1 MCFCEQVKYNVVP
14 FVMPQL
20 HNLFKWLEVDFHPLH
35 MAERISGI
43 LDYLGDSKETEIS
56 QYVPALQDNA
66 IMRLLE
72 QVRISIETQ
81 NPEKCGIVIFSD
93 VRVQILIWF
102 HTFFALHKT
111 PFSDF

>member
-1 MCFCEQVKYNVVP
+1 MYDLYLMCFCEQVKYNVVP

-81 NPEKCGIVIFSD
+81 NP
-93 VRVQILIWF
+93 
-102 HTFFALHKT
+102 
-111 PFSDF
+111 